1 MAAKET
7 TMRNTVKGFWI
18 LSLLIL
24 TAGRIATARAASS
37 DDHGSVVVVFNDG
50 HRQNLDIADIARIN
64 FKAPAMIVFKD
75 GQRQSIP
82 AADVES
88 IEFEN
93 TAGAS
98 VPGRGHFVGKWK
110 VGEGNGSSFYIT
122 LERDGAARK
131 SIGPPHGT
139 WTVVSGD
146 ARITW
151 DDGWHDA
158 IRKVGAKYEKFAYG
172 PGKSFD
178 DPPSNVTAA
187 VNTEPNPI

>member
-1 MAAKET
+1 
-7 TMRNTVKGFWI
+7 MRKTVTAFWI
-18 LSLLIL
+18 LPILIL
-24 TAGRIATARAASS
+24 AAGSLARARAASS
-37 DDHGSVVVVFNDG
+37 DDHGSVVVVFKDG
-50 HRQNLDIADIARIN
+50 HRQDLDVADVARID

-75 GQRQSIP
+75 GHRQSIP
-82 AADVES
+82 AADVER

-93 TAGAS
+93 TASMS
-98 VPGRGHFVGKWK
+98 VPGRNHFVGKWE

-122 LERDGAARK
+122 LESDGTAKK

-139 WTVVSGD
+139 WSFVNGD
-146 ARITW
+146 ARVAW

-158 IRKVGAKYEKFAYG
+158 IRKVGAKYKKFAYQ

-187 VNTEPNPI
+187 RNTDPRPI

>member
-1 MAAKET
+1 
-7 TMRNTVKGFWI
+7 MRNTVKALWI
-18 LSLLIL
+18 PVILIL
-24 TAGRIATARAASS
+24 AAGSIAMARAAPS
-37 DDHGSVVVVFNDG
+37 DDRESVVVVFKDG
-50 HRQNLDIADIARIN
+50 RRQNLDTADLARIN

-122 LERDGAARK
+122 LERDGEARK

-139 WTVVSGD
+139 WTVVNGD

-187 VNTEPNPI
+187 MNTEPNPI